1 MEQSDNIK
9 QEIKTKIKSNAKQL
23 MVFARYQLGK
33 AVNDELFDEMD
44 EQVQAQML
52 AVVLC
57 DYVTDFEA
65 PFTHDYIDKVLG
77 DDDPGLATGL
87 YIYCNWRVFATYNS
101 DEELAKKY
109 QAVCDY
115 IDSKIFDQW
124 EGEKLAYFIKQ
135 TD

>member
-23 MVFARYQLGK
+23 MVFARYQLSK

-44 EQVQAQML
+44 EHVQAQML
-52 AVVLC
+52 AVVLADYLC
-57 DYVTDFEA
+57 DFDV
-65 PFTHDYIDKVLG
+65 PFDEHYIDSTLKN
-77 DDDPGLATGL
+77 DDPGLATGL
-87 YIYCNWRVFATYNS
+87 YLYCNWRVWATYAS

-109 QAVCDY
+109 QAVCDN
-115 IDSKIFDQW
+115 IDDKIFDQW
-124 EGEKLAYFIKQ
+124 KGEKLDYFIKQ